1 MPTYI
6 YKARDTIGTPV
17 RGTMEAASKTELID
31 KLHKMGYM
39 TTQVRE
45 SKPGFKI
52 ESLFEKLRPISPED
66 MTMFYI
72 QLSNMINAGITILDA
87 LYSLS
92 KQTANKKLREAIGNV
107 ARSVEGG
114 ESFSVALTKNSRV
127 FPKLFANMVKAGEAS
142 GKLDTVS
149 ARYAEYFEHQEDL
162 KQKIRGALFYPMVL
176 LAAGITVT
184 LFIVTFVIPQFTA
197 IFIKSG
203 IALPIPTLILY
214 KVGIGIKK
222 FWYLGLL
229 LVGAAYFGIR
239 YYIHTE
245 RGRLRFDR
253 FKLKLFIFGPLH
265 RKAAISG
272 FARTLGTL
280 TGSGV
285 PILESLD
292 ITRDVV
298 GNEVLSRLI
307 ANVRES
313 VEKGEK
319 MSEPLQIS
327 GEFPPDVV
335 QMISVGEETGNLDNM
350 LSKVADAYDV
360 SIGYAIKKL
369 TTIIE
374 PLFLVI
380 MGVMVGFIMAS
391 MLLPIFDMIKV
402 LRS

>member
-1 MPTYI
+1 MPTYT
-6 YKARDTIGTPV
+6 YKARDTIGSPV
-17 RGTMEAASKTELID
+17 RGTMEAANKTELID

-39 TTQVRE
+39 TTQVTE
-45 SKPGFKI
+45 SKPGFRI
-52 ESLFEKLRPISPED
+52 ESLFEKLKPISPED

-87 LYSLS
+87 LNSLS
-92 KQTANKKLREAIGNV
+92 KQTSNKKLREAIGDV

-114 ESFSVALTKNSRV
+114 ESFSVALTRNSRV

-162 KQKIRGALFYPMVL
+162 KQKIRGALFYPIVL

-184 LFIVTFVIPQFTA
+184 LFIVTFIIPQFAA
-197 IFIKSG
+197 IFVKSG
-203 IALPIPTLILY
+203 IALPLPTLILY
-214 KVGIGIKK
+214 KLGMGIKR
-222 FWYLGLL
+222 FWYLGILFFI
-229 LVGAAYFGIR
+229 AAYLGVK
-239 YYIHTE
+239 YYVNTE

-253 FKLKLFIFGPLH
+253 LKLKLFIFGPLH

-298 GNEVLSRLI
+298 GLAPLNCTSVC
-307 ANVRES
+307 VR
-313 VEKGEK
+313 
-319 MSEPLQIS
+319 
-327 GEFPPDVV
+327 
-335 QMISVGEETGNLDNM
+335 
-350 LSKVADAYDV
+350 
-360 SIGYAIKKL
+360 
-369 TTIIE
+369 
-374 PLFLVI
+374 
-380 MGVMVGFIMAS
+380 
-391 MLLPIFDMIKV
+391 IKV
-402 LRS
+402 